1 VTPVRE
7 NRLPWPRACDAR
19 RRRRRERLAP
29 SHEIHEAGELFLL
42 FGDPPWLGHGVGRM
56 LLAAAHDALR
66 AAGRDDPFLYTEER
80 NARAR
85 AVYGAA
91 GYRADGMVRESDF
104 HGLTMREVHW

>member
-42 FGDPPWLGHGVGRM
+42 FGDPPWGHGVGRM

-104 HGLTMREVHW
+104 HGLTMREVPW